1 MKKRRKY
8 TKEFKISVVRDL
20 ENRKPMAEVCRE
32 HNLNVSTVAKWKQQ
46 YRKDPERA
54 FQGNGKASTESAR
67 IAELERLV
75 GQLFAENA
83 FLKKT
88 LSTLESRLQEIR
100 KKGGPS

>member
-1 MKKRRKY
+1 MKRRRKY

-20 ENRKPMAEVCRE
+20 ENRKTMAEVCRE
-32 HNLNVSTVAKWKQQ
+32 YELNASTVTKWKQQ

-54 FQGNGKASTESAR
+54 FQGNGKAASESAR

-75 GQLFAENA
+75 GQLFSENA

-88 LSTLESRLQEIR
+88 LSTLENRLQELR
-100 KKGGPS
+100 NKGGQS